1 MQKNKNK
8 SVKLFSTFLLL
19 GSLLWCF
26 GCTKEQSFSENEEQK
41 IVNLS
46 MNLATRSGTGDA
58 EIKNVR
64 IIAFDS
70 YNGGL
75 VYNERIDN
83 PSSNPITIQLLSGV
97 RDIYVITNEPAGQSS
112 RLANVRNLIELK
124 ELRIPIEDLKQGET
138 FVTFGQA
145 LRQTIHSKGASNTV
159 EVPNRRLAIKVDL
172 TVNGKGFTQ
181 TNNVS
186 FTNLP
191 DAVPLFEDDYESV
204 QKKTITADL
213 TDTGISPAGYIWS
226 KTATIVLPSYLF
238 TPPSDEDKAARVEFM
253 LGSGVISAAIG
264 HDVSA
269 EEYTLHRNT
278 IYALAAEIG
287 PDNLVIN
294 ASVRNWDE
302 NTANYPAG
310 GGSFW
315 NAQPQDTRVGLNGT
329 TEDATAVFTA
339 GLSSSGEAANFK
351 WYRKK
356 QLADFSFETTE
367 ITNGISSPE
376 TNKSQ
381 LTIVA
386 SSLDDACEVY
396 CVATVTAPDGKTDR
410 LESERATFMVVG
422 DWVQPAGTY
431 PSMENWKAPMNV
443 PLGSTCL
450 LQDNRDNK
458 VYRIKLMADG
468 NWWMIQDLAY
478 GDASTE
484 EVFDAKCNDK
494 ELTHLI
500 GPNLYGVC
508 TSSGQPTGGYL
519 YNAYAALQFKGN
531 GSEEGG
537 ADLLRVYLPSL
548 CPDGWHLPG
557 NANGLYNEEWQ
568 TFINKTKIDLSSETG
583 LARFSYNN
591 MTAFNAYNI
600 EPVFSQSISFHGG
613 YRVGKSSRYDP
624 VDFLTLGI
632 AAGQYGGVFTEMNER
647 NGSKGRLPIR
657 CLRNFK

>member
-19 GSLLWCF
+19 GSLLWCS

-294 ASVRNWDE
+294 ASVKNWDE
-302 NTANYPAG
+302 NSTNYPAG

-422 DWVQPAGTY
+422 DWVQPARTY

-478 GDASTE
+478 GDASTK

-519 YNAYAALQFKGN
+519 YNAYAALQFEGN
-531 GSEEGG
+531 ASEEGG

-647 NGSKGRLPIR
+647 NGSEVRLPIR